1 MIGKEN
7 DMNDYNFGNFVCHLR
22 EKNGL
27 TQAEVAYRLGVTAA
41 AVSKWENGSSKPR
54 VEILFQ
60 LAEMLGVRP
69 EELMAGNYIK
79 DERLDPEAV
88 RQINERYEYL
98 RRIDLHNETGT
109 KIRRLAAW
117 FIDWNL
123 IGAVVLFIVSVY
135 TAFFAKEDASKAEIL
150 ILLFIMLSYP
160 VCFILRDLLFG
171 GRSLGKRMMKLMI
184 LSKHTGEAPQKS
196 QLLLRNIFSLFVIQI
211 DALIM
216 LITGLSIGDRV
227 AHTVVVSKK
236 DIDLCC
242 KPQAPQQKAKEINQ
256 YTEQRTAQSA
266 SNKKTLIILLSVL
279 GVAFIGFVVFV
290 TFITNIMLEKQK
302 DSKEYQIAYTYL
314 VESERFEE
322 LGLDEEDIKLVSCST
337 YHTKQNGKAYHEA
350 EFGFKVGVFREFYVI
365 CHDEGKGW
373 FVCTE
378 CTEFQ

>member
-1 MIGKEN
+1 
-7 DMNDYNFGNFVCHLR
+7 MNDYNFGNFVCQLR

-69 EELMAGNYIK
+69 EELMAGHYIEE
-79 DERLDPEAV
+79 ERLDADAI

-117 FIDWNL
+117 LIDWNL
-123 IGAVVLFIVSVY
+123 IGFVLLLVISAY
-135 TAFFAKEDASKAEIL
+135 MAFFEQEGASQAEIL
-150 ILLFIMLSYP
+150 ILLFLILSYP
-160 VCFILRDLLFG
+160 ICFILRDLIFG
-171 GRSLGKRMMKLMI
+171 GRSLGKRMLKLVI
-184 LSKHTGEAPQKS
+184 LSKQTGEAPKKS
-196 QLLLRNIFSLFVIQI
+196 QLVLRNIFSIVVIEI

-216 LITGLSIGDRV
+216 LITGLSIGDRL
-227 AHTVVVSKK
+227 AHTVVVAKK
-236 DIDLCC
+236 DIDLHC
-242 KPQAPQQKAKEINQ
+242 KPQSPQQRMEEINR
-256 YTEQRTAQSA
+256 YPERRSAQSA

-279 GVAFIGFVVFV
+279 GAAFIGFVVFV
-290 TFITNIMLEKQK
+290 IFITNIMLENQK
-302 DSKEYQIAYTYL
+302 DSEEYQMAYTYL
-314 VESERFEE
+314 IESERFSE
-322 LGLDEEDIKLVSCST
+322 LGLSEEDVKLVSSST
-337 YHTKQNGKAYHEA
+337 YHTKQNGKEYHET
-350 EFGFKVGVFREFYVI
+350 EFGFKVGFLRKFYVI
-365 CHDEGKGW
+365 CHDEGDGW

>member
-1 MIGKEN
+1 
-7 DMNDYNFGNFVCHLR
+7 MNDYNFGNFVCQLR

-69 EELMAGNYIK
+69 EDLMAGHYIEE
-79 DERLDPEAV
+79 ERLDADAI

-117 FIDWNL
+117 LIDWNL
-123 IGAVVLFIVSVY
+123 IGFVLLFVISAY
-135 TAFFAKEDASKAEIL
+135 MAFFSQEDASQAEIL
-150 ILLFIMLSYP
+150 LLLFLILSYP
-160 VCFILRDLLFG
+160 VCFILRDLIFG
-171 GRSLGKRMMKLMI
+171 GRSLGKRIMKLVI
-184 LSKHTGEAPQKS
+184 LSKQTGEAPKKS
-196 QLLLRNIFSLFVIQI
+196 QLVLRNIFSIVVIQI

-216 LITGLSIGDRV
+216 LITGLSIGDRL
-227 AHTVVVSKK
+227 AHTVVVAKK
-236 DIDLCC
+236 DIDLHC
-242 KPQAPQQKAKEINQ
+242 KPQSPQQRMEEINR
-256 YTEQRTAQSA
+256 YPERRSAQSA

-279 GVAFIGFVVFV
+279 GAAFIGFVVFV
-290 TFITNIMLEKQK
+290 IFITNIMLENQK
-302 DSKEYQIAYTYL
+302 DSEEYQMAYTYL
-314 VESERFEE
+314 IESERFAE
-322 LGLDEEDIKLVSCST
+322 LGYSEEDVKLVSGST
-337 YHTKQNGKAYHEA
+337 FHTIKNGKAYHEA
-350 EFGFKVGVFREFYVI
+350 KFGFKVGGFMEIYVI
-365 CHDEGKGW
+365 CHDEGDGW

>member
-1 MIGKEN
+1 
-7 DMNDYNFGNFVCHLR
+7 MNDYNFGNFVCHLR

-69 EELMAGNYIK
+69 EELMAGHYIE
-79 DERLDPEAV
+79 DERLDSEAV
-88 RQINERYEYL
+88 QQINERYEYL

-109 KIRRLAAW
+109 KIRRLVAW

-123 IGAVVLFIVSVY
+123 IGAVVLFIVSLY
-135 TAFFAKEDASKAEIL
+135 IAIFSKEDASQAEIL
-150 ILLFIMLSYP
+150 ILLLLVFSYP
-160 VCFILRDLLFG
+160 VCFMLRDLIFG
-171 GRSLGKRMMKLMI
+171 GRSLGKRIMKLMI
-184 LSKHTGEAPQKS
+184 LSKHTGEAPKKS
-196 QLLLRNIFSLFVIQI
+196 QLLLRNIFSFFVIEI
-211 DALIM
+211 DALIL

-236 DIDLCC
+236 DVDLRC
-242 KPQAPQQKAKEINQ
+242 KPQPPQQKVKEINQ

-266 SNKKTLIILLSVL
+266 QNKKALIILFSVL
-279 GVAFIGFVVFV
+279 GVAFVLFFGFVLLV
-290 TFITNIMLEKQK
+290 TNIMLDNEK
-302 DSKEYQIAYTYL
+302 DSEEYQMAYTYL

-337 YHTKQNGKAYHEA
+337 YHTKQNGEEYHEA
-350 EFGFKVGVFREFYVI
+350 EFGFKVGFLRKFYVI
-365 CHDEGKGW
+365 CHDEGDGW
-373 FVCTE
+373 FVCTD

>member
-1 MIGKEN
+1 
-7 DMNDYNFGNFVCHLR
+7 MNDYNFGNFVCHLR

-69 EELMAGNYIK
+69 EELMAGHYI
-79 DERLDPEAV
+79 EEEHLDSEAV

-98 RRIDLHNETGT
+98 RRIDLHNDTGT
-109 KIRRLAAW
+109 KIRRLAAG

-123 IGAVVLFIVSVY
+123 IGAIV
-135 TAFFAKEDASKAEIL
+135 
-150 ILLFIMLSYP
+150 ILLFAVYSAFFLQEAASQAALFLGLLFILSYP
-160 VCFILRDLLFG
+160 VCFMLRDLIFG
-171 GRSLGKRMMKLMI
+171 GRSLGKRIMKLMI
-184 LSKHTGEAPQKS
+184 LSKHTGEVPKKS
-196 QLLLRNIFSLFVIQI
+196 QLLLRNIFSFFVIEI
-211 DALIM
+211 DALIL

-236 DIDLCC
+236 DVELRC
-242 KPQAPQQKAKEINQ
+242 KPQPPQQKVKEINQ

-266 SNKKTLIILLSVL
+266 QNKKALIILFSVL
-279 GVAFIGFVVFV
+279 GVAFVLFFGFVLLV
-290 TFITNIMLEKQK
+290 TNIMLDNEK
-302 DSKEYQIAYTYL
+302 DSEEYQMAYTYL

-337 YHTKQNGKAYHEA
+337 YHTKQNGKEYHEA
-350 EFGFKVGVFREFYVI
+350 EFGFKVGFLRKFCVI
-365 CHDEGKGW
+365 CHDEGDGW
-373 FVCTE
+373 FVCTD

>member
-1 MIGKEN
+1 
-7 DMNDYNFGNFVCHLR
+7 MNDYNFGNFVCHLR

-27 TQAEVAYRLGVTAA
+27 TQAEMAYRLGVTAA

-69 EELMAGNYIK
+69 EELMAGHYIE
-79 DERLDPEAV
+79 DERLDSEAV

-109 KIRRLAAW
+109 KVRRLVAG

-123 IGAVVLFIVSVY
+123 IGATVILFLAVY
-135 TAFFAKEDASKAEIL
+135 MAFFLQEEASQAE
-150 ILLFIMLSYP
+150 LFLALFFMLSYP
-160 VCFILRDLLFG
+160 VCFMLRDFIFG
-171 GRSLGKRMMKLMI
+171 GRSLGKRIMKLMI
-184 LSKHTGEAPQKS
+184 LSKHTGEVPKKS
-196 QLLLRNIFSLFVIQI
+196 QLLLRNIFSFFVIEI
-211 DALIM
+211 DALIL

-236 DIDLCC
+236 DVDLRC
-242 KPQAPQQKAKEINQ
+242 KPQPPQQKVKEINQ

-266 SNKKTLIILLSVL
+266 QNKKALIILFSVL
-279 GVAFIGFVVFV
+279 GAALIGFVIFV
-290 TFITNIMLEKQK
+290 IIMTNIMLENQK
-302 DSKEYQIAYTYL
+302 DSEEYQMAYTYL
-314 VESERFEE
+314 VESEYFQE
-322 LGLDEEDIKLVSCST
+322 LGIEEDDIKFVYAST
-337 YHTKQNGKAYHEA
+337 YHTKQNGKEYHKA
-350 EFGFKVGVFREFYVI
+350 EFGFKVGVFREVYVV
-365 CHDEGKGW
+365 CHDEGDGW

>member
-1 MIGKEN
+1 
-7 DMNDYNFGNFVCHLR
+7 MNDYNFGNFVCQLR

-69 EELMAGNYIK
+69 EELMAGHYIE
-79 DERLDPEAV
+79 DERLDPEAI

-117 FIDWNL
+117 LIDWNL
-123 IGAVVLFIVSVY
+123 IGFVVLLAISVY
-135 TAFFAKEDASKAEIL
+135 MAFFMQEDASQAEIL
-150 ILLFIMLSYP
+150 ILLFVMLSYP
-160 VCFILRDLLFG
+160 VCFILKDLIFG
-171 GRSLGKRMMKLMI
+171 GCSLGKRIMKLVI
-184 LSKHTGEAPQKS
+184 LSKQTGESPKKS
-196 QLLLRNIFSLFVIQI
+196 QLVLRNIFSIVVIHI

-216 LITGLSIGDRV
+216 LITGLSIGDRL
-227 AHTVVVSKK
+227 AHTVVVCKK
-236 DIDLCC
+236 DLDVRCR
-242 KPQAPQQKAKEINQ
+242 PQSPQQRTQEINQ
-256 YTEQRTAQSA
+256 YPERRSVQSA

-279 GVAFIGFVVFV
+279 GAVFLLFVGFVILV
-290 TFITNIMLEKQK
+290 TNIMLDNQK
-302 DSKEYQIAYTYL
+302 DSEEYQMAYTYL
-314 VESERFEE
+314 VESERFAE
-322 LGLDEEDIKLVSCST
+322 LGLSEEDVKLVYSST
-337 YHTKQNGKAYHEA
+337 FHTTKNGKEYHET
-350 EFGFKVGVFREFYVI
+350 EFGFKVGFLREFYVI
-365 CHDEGKGW
+365 CHDEGDGW

>member
-1 MIGKEN
+1 
-7 DMNDYNFGNFVCHLR
+7 MNDYNFGNFVCHLR

-69 EELMAGNYIK
+69 EELMAGHYIEE
-79 DERLDPEAV
+79 ERLDADAI

-109 KIRRLAAW
+109 KIRRLGAW
-117 FIDWNL
+117 LIDWNL
-123 IGAVVLFIVSVY
+123 IGFVLLLVISAY
-135 TAFFAKEDASKAEIL
+135 MAFFEQEGASQAEIL
-150 ILLFIMLSYP
+150 ILLFLILSYP
-160 VCFILRDLLFG
+160 VCFILRDLIFG
-171 GRSLGKRMMKLMI
+171 GRSLGKRMLKLVI
-184 LSKHTGEAPQKS
+184 LSKQTGEAPKKS
-196 QLLLRNIFSLFVIQI
+196 QLLLRNIFSFFVIEI

-216 LITGLSIGDRV
+216 LITGLSIGDRL
-227 AHTVVVSKK
+227 AHTVVVAKK
-236 DIDLCC
+236 DIDLHC
-242 KPQAPQQKAKEINQ
+242 KPQSPQQRMEEINR
-256 YTEQRTAQSA
+256 YPERRSAQSA

-279 GVAFIGFVVFV
+279 GAAFIGFVVFV
-290 TFITNIMLEKQK
+290 IFITNIMLENQK
-302 DSKEYQIAYTYL
+302 DSEEYQMAYAYL
-314 VESERFEE
+314 IESERFSE
-322 LGLDEEDIKLVSCST
+322 LGLSEEDVKLVSSST
-337 YHTKQNGKAYHEA
+337 YHTKQNGKEYHET

-365 CHDEGKGW
+365 CHDEGDGW

>member
-1 MIGKEN
+1 
-7 DMNDYNFGNFVCHLR
+7 MNDYNFGNFVCHLR

-69 EELMAGNYIK
+69 EELMAGHYIEE
-79 DERLDPEAV
+79 ERLDADAI

-109 KIRRLAAW
+109 KIRRLGAW
-117 FIDWNL
+117 LIDWNL
-123 IGAVVLFIVSVY
+123 IGFVLLLVISAY
-135 TAFFAKEDASKAEIL
+135 MAFFEQEGASQAEIL
-150 ILLFIMLSYP
+150 ILLFLILSYP
-160 VCFILRDLLFG
+160 VCFILRDLIFG
-171 GRSLGKRMMKLMI
+171 GRSLGKRMLKLVI
-184 LSKHTGEAPQKS
+184 LSKQTGEAPKKS
-196 QLLLRNIFSLFVIQI
+196 QLLLRNIFSFFVIEI

-216 LITGLSIGDRV
+216 LITGLSIGDRL
-227 AHTVVVSKK
+227 AHTVVVAKK
-236 DIDLCC
+236 DIDLHC
-242 KPQAPQQKAKEINQ
+242 KPQSPQQRMEEINR
-256 YTEQRTAQSA
+256 YPERRSAQSA

-279 GVAFIGFVVFV
+279 GAAFIGFVVFV
-290 TFITNIMLEKQK
+290 IFITNIMLENQK
-302 DSKEYQIAYTYL
+302 DSEEYQMAYTYL
-314 VESERFEE
+314 IESERFAE
-322 LGLDEEDIKLVSCST
+322 LGLSEEDVKLVSSST

-350 EFGFKVGVFREFYVI
+350 EFGFKVGGFMKIYVI
-365 CHDEGKGW
+365 CHDEGDGW

>member
-1 MIGKEN
+1 
-7 DMNDYNFGNFVCHLR
+7 MNDYNFGNFVCHLR

-69 EELMAGNYIK
+69 EELMAGHYIEE
-79 DERLDPEAV
+79 ERLDADAI

-109 KIRRLAAW
+109 KIRRLGAW
-117 FIDWNL
+117 LIDWNL
-123 IGAVVLFIVSVY
+123 IGFVLLLVISAY
-135 TAFFAKEDASKAEIL
+135 MAFFEQEGASQAEIL
-150 ILLFIMLSYP
+150 ILLFLILSYP
-160 VCFILRDLLFG
+160 VCFILRDLIFG
-171 GRSLGKRMMKLMI
+171 GRSLGKRMLKLVI
-184 LSKHTGEAPQKS
+184 LSKQTGEAPKKS
-196 QLLLRNIFSLFVIQI
+196 QLLLRNIFSFFVIEI

-216 LITGLSIGDRV
+216 LITGLSIGDRL
-227 AHTVVVSKK
+227 AHTVVVAKK
-236 DIDLCC
+236 DIDLHC
-242 KPQAPQQKAKEINQ
+242 KPQSPQQRMEEINR
-256 YTEQRTAQSA
+256 YPERRSAQSA

-279 GVAFIGFVVFV
+279 GAAFIGFVVFV
-290 TFITNIMLEKQK
+290 IFITNIMLENQK
-302 DSKEYQIAYTYL
+302 DSEEYQMAYTYL
-314 VESERFEE
+314 IESERFSE
-322 LGLDEEDIKLVSCST
+322 LGLSEEDVKLVSSST
-337 YHTKQNGKAYHEA
+337 YHTKQNGKEYHET

-365 CHDEGKGW
+365 CHDEGDGW

>member
-1 MIGKEN
+1 
-7 DMNDYNFGNFVCHLR
+7 MNDYNFGNFVCHLR

-69 EELMAGNYIK
+69 EELMAGHYIEE
-79 DERLDPEAV
+79 ERLDADAI

-117 FIDWNL
+117 LIDWNL
-123 IGAVVLFIVSVY
+123 IGFVLLLVISAY
-135 TAFFAKEDASKAEIL
+135 MAFFEQEGASQAEIL
-150 ILLFIMLSYP
+150 ILLFLILSYP
-160 VCFILRDLLFG
+160 VCFILRDLIFG
-171 GRSLGKRMMKLMI
+171 GRSLGKRMLKLVI
-184 LSKHTGEAPQKS
+184 LSKQTGEAPKKS
-196 QLLLRNIFSLFVIQI
+196 QLLLRNIFSFFVIEI

-216 LITGLSIGDRV
+216 LITGLSIGDRL
-227 AHTVVVSKK
+227 AHTVVVAKK
-236 DIDLCC
+236 DIDLHC
-242 KPQAPQQKAKEINQ
+242 KPQSPQQRMEEINR
-256 YTEQRTAQSA
+256 YPERRSAQSA

-279 GVAFIGFVVFV
+279 GAAFIGFVVFV
-290 TFITNIMLEKQK
+290 IFITNIMLENQK
-302 DSKEYQIAYTYL
+302 DSEEYQMAYTYL
-314 VESERFEE
+314 IESERFSE
-322 LGLDEEDIKLVSCST
+322 LGLSEEDVKLVSSST
-337 YHTKQNGKAYHEA
+337 YHTKQNGKEYHET
-350 EFGFKVGVFREFYVI
+350 EFGFKVGFLRKFYVI
-365 CHDEGKGW
+365 CHDEGDGW